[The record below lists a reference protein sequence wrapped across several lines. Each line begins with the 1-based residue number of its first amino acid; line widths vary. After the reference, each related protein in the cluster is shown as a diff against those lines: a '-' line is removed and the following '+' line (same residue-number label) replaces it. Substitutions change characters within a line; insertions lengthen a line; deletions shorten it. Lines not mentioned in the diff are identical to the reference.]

1 MNEYT
6 KSKNGFWREIF
17 RRFKKRKSAVVGLAI
32 LVFFVLMAIFAD
44 VIAPEELALTQD
56 DAIRLQAPSVE
67 HLLGTDQFGRD
78 VFSRIVR
85 GARTSLAIS
94 LITVLIG
101 YSIGGFLGAAAGYF
115 GGIFDMVLMR
125 IVDVFSCIP
134 SMIMALAVITALG
147 PSTINLMVAMIIT
160 IIPFTIRL
168 VRSVIITVADQDFIQ
183 AARSYS
189 AGDVRIIIK
198 YILPNALG
206 PIIVDA
212 TMTIAGMILTASSL
226 SYLGMGIQPPTPEWG
241 YMLSQARVYLLK
253 APFLLFAPGL
263 AIMIT
268 ALSLNLIGDGFRDA
282 FDPKLKDC

>member
-78 VFSRIVR
+78 VFARIVR

-94 LITVLIG
+94 LITVLTG

-115 GGIFDMVLMR
+115 GGIFDMILMR

-183 AARSYS
+183 AAKSYS

-206 PIIVDA
+206 PIIIDA